1 MGGIGR
7 GGEWWRWRKRR
18 RTKGGMR
25 PVVKIMVVVGLGAR
39 NRLLRLQLDAGGE
52 FPLLPSPLP
61 PSLPLPLQKPKASWV
76 G

>member
-1 MGGIGR
+1 M
-7 GGEWWRWRKRR
+7 
-18 RTKGGMR
+18 KGGMR

-39 NRLLRLQLDAGGE
+39 NRLLRLLLDAGGE
-52 FPLLPSPLP
+52 FPLLLPSPLF